1 MTEDMGVGN
10 FLRRRGSVVALVS
23 AVVVIPCVWQR
34 HIEAG
39 DLGSHVYNA
48 WLAELVE
55 QGKAPGV
62 YVVTAWK
69 NVLFDLMLFY
79 LGKIVGLGIAEKVA
93 VGVCVLIFFWGVFA
107 LVAAVTGKMPWGL
120 TPAMAML
127 AYGYVF
133 YMGFINFYLS
143 IGLASVALAVL
154 WPGTKARVLWAVVLA
169 PVILLAHPLGLLW
182 LVGTAAYRLLWLR
195 LEGRWRLALPASV
208 VAFSVGILVFFLRH
222 PEYQADWDGQLFYMR
237 NGADQL
243 AIYGRRFEVLS
254 WGLLAF
260 GMVCAVVD
268 AWTAAGRGRE
278 YWKERRLI
286 LELYFAAVCVTACV
300 PQNLRPDPNA
310 GWIGV
315 VATRLTVIS
324 AIFGLCWLASLR
336 ARWWQVAG
344 FGAVAILFFAFMFQ
358 ETARLN
364 RLEENAERITRELP
378 FGTRVLVMA
387 FPDASYRQM
396 FIHAADRA
404 CVGHCFVYS
413 NYEPSTKEFR
423 VRVQVQVGSAVV
435 TANVDDSE
443 DMQSGTYEVQEEDLP
458 LKQIYQCDASDLTRM
473 CVRDLV
479 TGELNGRVG
488 YRP

>member
-1 MTEDMGVGN
+1 METTTEDMGVGN
-10 FLRRRGSVVALVS
+10 FLRRRGGLATLLS

-55 QGKAPGV
+55 QGRVPGV

-79 LGKIVGLGIAEKVA
+79 LGKIAGLGIAEKVA

-107 LVAAVTGKMPWGL
+107 LVAAVTGRMPWAL
-120 TPAMAML
+120 MPAIAML

-133 YMGFINFYLS
+133 YMGFMNFYLS
-143 IGLASVALAVL
+143 IGLASVALAVM
-154 WPGTKARVLWAVVLA
+154 WPGTKTRILWAVVLA
-169 PVILLAHPLGLLW
+169 PLILLAHPLGLLW
-182 LVGTAAYRLLWLR
+182 LVGTAAYRLLWLK
-195 LEGRWRLALPASV
+195 LDGRWRALLPVSV

-237 NGADQL
+237 NGTDQL

-254 WGLLAF
+254 WVLLTF
-260 GMVCAVVD
+260 GVICAVVD
-268 AWTAAGRGRE
+268 PWTAAGRGRE

-286 LELYFAAVCVTACV
+286 LELYFAAVCVTAGV

-336 ARWWQVAG
+336 VRWWQLAG
-344 FGAVAILFFAFMFQ
+344 FAAAAILFFVFTFQ
-358 ETARLN
+358 ETAQLN
-364 RLEENAERITRELP
+364 RLEENAEQITRELP

-423 VRVQVQVGSAVV
+423 LRVQAGSPVV
-435 TANVDDSE
+435 TASVDDSE
-443 DMQSGTYEVQEEDLP
+443 DMQSGT
-458 LKQIYQCDASDLTRM
+458 
-473 CVRDLV
+473 
-479 TGELNGRVG
+479 
-488 YRP
+488 